1 MTATPT
7 NGICSR
13 STTPTPPG
21 PAWPNESVALPQAT
35 AAAVG
40 PFFVSTFGNQQHFTY
55 LDGNGNLQ
63 DCWYDGN
70 QWNLQQIN
78 NADPAG
84 PSVPNESVALPQA
97 TAAAVGPFFVSTFGN
112 QQHFT
117 YLDGNA
123 NLQDC
128 WYDGDANQWNLQ
140 QINNAN
146 PDGPS
151 AANESVAL
159 PQATAP
165 AASGP
170 FVCTFGTQQH
180 FTYLDDNRNLQDCW
194 WDGNQWNLRQ
204 INNANPDGP
213 SAANESVA
221 LPQATAPA
229 VSGPFVS
236 TFGNQLHFSYVDDN
250 NNLQDCWWDGNAN
263 QWNLLQ
269 INNANAAVP
278 SVANESVALPQATAP
293 AVSGPFVC
301 TFGNQHFTYLDDNNN
316 LQDCWLG

>member
-1 MTATPT
+1 CWYDGDANQWNLQQINNANPA
-7 NGICSR
+7 
-13 STTPTPPG
+13 G
-21 PAWPNESVALPQAT
+21 PSVPDESVALPQAT

-40 PFFVSTFGNQQHFTY
+40 PFFVSTFG
-55 LDGNGNLQ
+55 
-63 DCWYDGN
+63 
-70 QWNLQQIN
+70 
-78 NADPAG
+78 
-84 PSVPNESVALPQA
+84 S
-97 TAAAVGPFFVSTFGN
+97 

-146 PDGPS
+146 PAGPS
-151 AANESVAL
+151 VANESVAL
-159 PQATAP
+159 Q
-165 AASGP
+165 
-170 FVCTFGTQQH
+170 
-180 FTYLDDNRNLQDCW
+180 
-194 WDGNQWNLRQ
+194 
-204 INNANPDGP
+204 
-213 SAANESVA
+213 
-221 LPQATAPA
+221 QATAPA
-229 VSGPFVS
+229 VSGLFVS

-250 NNLQDCWWDGNAN
+250 NNMQDCWWDGNAN